1 MGRVKPTQTI
11 PVGVILTISAS
22 GSEMSDSCVLTDEET
37 MIKKGLI
44 PM

>member
-22 GSEMSDSCVLTDEET
+22 SEMSDSCVLTDEET